1 MQFEKIGQLADL
13 EESIV
18 FHQQALELRPGSHPG
33 RFRSLDNLTNVLRT
47 QFEQTG
53 QLADLEESIA
63 FHQQALELRPGSH
76 PSQSSSLNNLGNVL
90 QM

>member
-1 MQFEKIGQLADL
+1 
-13 EESIV
+13 
-18 FHQQALELRPGSHPG
+18 
-33 RFRSLDNLTNVLRT
+33 VLQM

-76 PSQSSSLNNLGNVL
+76 PNRSSHSYNPCS
-90 QM
+90 